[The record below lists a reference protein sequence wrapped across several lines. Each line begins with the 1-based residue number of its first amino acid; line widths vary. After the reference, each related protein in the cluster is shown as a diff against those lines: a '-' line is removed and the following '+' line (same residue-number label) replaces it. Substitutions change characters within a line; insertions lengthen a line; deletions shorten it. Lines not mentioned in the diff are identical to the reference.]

1 MHGRWL
7 HVNFVSHL
15 TLAHAVRRQSGF
27 LLGAMLPDFASMA
40 GVRLQPDGLAD
51 GGLAEV
57 SAGVRH
63 HLRVDDIF
71 HGHPQFLAL
80 MAVCVDQLT
89 VAGVPRG
96 PARAAAHVGVE
107 LLLDGELG
115 HDPAVVATYEQTVA
129 WGAQAATEWSFHAA
143 LPLAGLLSRLQEHGF
158 PHEYASPEAVAA
170 RVVGMFAARPRLA
183 LGTADARHLVG
194 VLRDAQVDVRACVAW
209 FFRDLQ
215 RALAIGDAGH
225 NEPSRC

>member
-1 MHGRWL
+1 M
-7 HVNFVSHL
+7 NFVSHL
-15 TLAHAVRRQSGF
+15 ALAQAVRRDAGF

-40 GVRLQPDGLAD
+40 GVRIRPDGLVD

-57 SAGVRH
+57 SAGVHH

-89 VAGVPRG
+89 LAGVPRG

-115 HDPAVVATYEQTVA
+115 HDPAMVAAYVRTVA
-129 WGAQAATEWSFHAA
+129 WGAQAAAEWSFHAA
-143 LPLAGLLSRLQEHGF
+143 RPLAGLLSRLHRHGF

-183 LGTADARHLVG
+183 LSPANAPYLVG

-209 FFRDLQ
+209 LFRDLQ
-215 RALAIGDAGH
+215 HALAIGDAGH